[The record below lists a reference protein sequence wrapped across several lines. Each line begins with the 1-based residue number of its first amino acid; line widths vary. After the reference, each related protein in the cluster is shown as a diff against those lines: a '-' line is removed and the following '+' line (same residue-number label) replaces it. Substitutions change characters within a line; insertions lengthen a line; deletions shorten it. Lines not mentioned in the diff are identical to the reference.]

1 MRIAGATRWRKVP
14 EGGDPF
20 AARSTVLLAMFR
32 WYLHFLFW
40 RRFSAVRLSRLGIP
54 ERHDG
59 RPLVVYTNHPSWW
72 DPALFML
79 VSPKM
84 FPGRAG
90 FGPMDAAQLRRYG
103 LFRKFGV
110 FGVEDGARGAAHFLR
125 VARQGLRE
133 ARAIMWIT
141 AEGAF
146 RDPRARPVMLRPG
159 IAHLARHARGAVFLP
174 MALDYVFWNESRPE
188 ALLRFGAPVHVDG
201 LGVAA
206 AQTALEAALTA
217 AMDGLAEDAATRDA
231 ARFATLL
238 NGTAGTGFIY
248 DTWQRLRA
256 LARSQN
262 FSARHEVGPP

>member
-1 MRIAGATRWRKVP
+1 MRWRKVP
-14 EGGDPF
+14 DSDPF
-20 AARSTVLLAMFR
+20 AARSPVLLALFR

-40 RRFSAVRLSRLGIP
+40 RRFSAVRLSRGGIP
-54 ERHDG
+54 ERHAG

-84 FPGRAG
+84 FPGRVG

-110 FGVEDGARGAAHFLR
+110 FGVEDGARGAAYFLR
-125 VARQGLRE
+125 TARRGLSE

-141 AEGAF
+141 AEGSF
-146 RDPRARPVMLRPG
+146 RDPRVRPVRLRPG
-159 IAHLARHARGAVFLP
+159 LAHLARHAPGAVFLP

-188 ALLRFGAPVHVDG
+188 ALVRFGAPVLLDGVD
-201 LGVAA
+201 VAA
-206 AQTALEAALTA
+206 AQAALEAALTD
-217 AMDGLAEDAATRDA
+217 AMDGLADDAATRDA
-231 ARFATLL
+231 ARFVTLL

-248 DTWQRLRA
+248 DSWRRLRA
-256 LARSQN
+256 LLSGQR
-262 FSARHEVGPP
+262 FSARHEAGPP